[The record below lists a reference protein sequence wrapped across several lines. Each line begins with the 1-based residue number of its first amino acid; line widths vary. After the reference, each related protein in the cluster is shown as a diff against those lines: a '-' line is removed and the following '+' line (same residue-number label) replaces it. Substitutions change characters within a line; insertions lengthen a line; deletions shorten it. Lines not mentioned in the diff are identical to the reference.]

1 VAVPAT
7 REVVLTI
14 PDMVARRVPDLDVR
28 SGERRTG
35 WTVVEVFD
43 IPFWAFLLLPLGP
56 LSSGLLRLTRHR
68 GVLIE
73 LPVTR
78 ATTMRRRTGEAVAAA
93 GLAGGLLAV
102 VDGLV
107 RDRGG
112 TVALGVVLL
121 VAGALG
127 ATAGLSRLWVR
138 GRMEGDGVRLRG
150 VHRAFADGVAFV
162 REVRRPEPRVPEP
175 LVQSS
180 TPPPS

>member
-1 VAVPAT
+1 MAVQAT

-14 PDMVARRVPDLDVR
+14 PDMVARRMPDLDVR

-56 LSSGLLRLTRHR
+56 LSSGLLRLTRRR

-78 ATTMRRRTGEAVAAA
+78 ATTVRRRTGEAVAAA
-93 GLAGGLLAV
+93 GLAGG
-102 VDGLV
+102 
-107 RDRGG
+107 
-112 TVALGVVLL
+112 ALMVIEGVVRGRSSMVVLGALLL
-121 VAGALG
+121 VAGVLV
-127 ATAGLSRLWVR
+127 ATVGLSRIWVR
-138 GRMEGDGVRLRG
+138 GRMEGDGVHLKG

-162 REVRRPEPRVPEP
+162 REVRRPETRRPEP
-175 LVQSS
+175 LVRSS
-180 TPPPS
+180 GLPPA

>member
-1 VAVPAT
+1 VAVRAT

-68 GVLIE
+68 GVLVE

-78 ATTMRRRTGEAVAAA
+78 ATTVRRRTGEAVAAA
-93 GLAGGLLAV
+93 GLTGGALAV
-102 VDGLV
+102 VEGLV
-107 RDRGG
+107 QGHGG
-112 TVALGVVLL
+112 LVGLGVVLL
-121 VAGALG
+121 VAGALV
-127 ATAGLSRLWVR
+127 ATAGLSRIWVR
-138 GRMEGDGVRLRG
+138 GRMEGHGVHLKG

-162 REVRRPEPRVPEP
+162 REVRGPDARVHQP
-175 LVQSS
+175 LVHSS
-180 TPPPS
+180 SQPPG

>member
-1 VAVPAT
+1 VEASAT

-43 IPFWAFLLLPLGP
+43 IPFWAFLVLPLGP

-78 ATTMRRRTGEAVAAA
+78 ATTVRRRTGEAVAAA
-93 GLAGGLLAV
+93 GLAGGALAVIEALVRSRSGLLAL
-102 VDGLV
+102 GA
-107 RDRGG
+107 
-112 TVALGVVLL
+112 ALI
-121 VAGALG
+121 VAGALV
-127 ATAGLSRLWVR
+127 ATVGLSRIWVR
-138 GRMEGDGVRLRG
+138 GRMEGDGVHLKG

-162 REVRRPEPRVPEP
+162 REIRRPETRVREP
-175 LVQSS
+175 LVHSS
-180 TPPPS
+180 APPS

>member
-14 PDMVARRVPDLDVR
+14 PDVVARRVPDLDVR
-28 SGERRTG
+28 SGERRTD

-56 LSSGLLRLTRHR
+56 LSSGLLRLTRRR
-68 GVLIE
+68 GVLVE

-78 ATTMRRRTGEAVAAA
+78 STSVRRRAAEAVATA
-93 GLAGGLLAV
+93 GLAGGVLAV
-102 VDGLV
+102 IQGLV
-107 RDRGG
+107 GGGGG

-121 VAGALG
+121 VSGALV
-127 ATAGLSRLWVR
+127 ATAGLSRIWVR
-138 GRMEGDGVRLRG
+138 GRMEGDGVHLRG

-162 REVRRPEPRVPEP
+162 REVRRPEPRVAQP
-175 LVQSS
+175 LVHSS
-180 TPPPS
+180 SPPQG

>member
-1 VAVPAT
+1 MPVT

-28 SGERRTG
+28 SGERRTD

-43 IPFWAFLLLPLGP
+43 IPTWAFLLLPLGP

-78 ATTMRRRTGEAVAAA
+78 ATTIRRRAGEVVSAA
-93 GLAGGLLAV
+93 GLAGGALAAV
-102 VDGLV
+102 EGLV
-107 RDRGG
+107 QDRGG
-112 TVALGVVLL
+112 LVALGLVLL
-121 VAGALG
+121 AAGALV

-138 GRMEGDGVRLRG
+138 GRMEGDGVRLKG

-162 REVRRPEPRVPEP
+162 REVRRPEPRVREP
-175 LVQSS
+175 LVHSS
-180 TPPPS
+180 SPLQG